1 MERKYVLNFTYEIG
15 KYNKLLLLDVEL
27 SSNKSNFVTKVYRK
41 PTDKGWC
48 LNANS
53 ECPELYKKS
62 VIKSLIMRAP

>member
-41 PTDKGWC
+41 SNEK
-48 LNANS
+48 L
-53 ECPELYKKS
+53 LVY
-62 VIKSLIMRAP
+62 